1 MKEEPIMQTTVINPV
16 SRVIEPEQRRYYRI
30 ERQFSSQRR
39 LRELVRDL
47 LRAHSGE

>member
-1 MKEEPIMQTTVINPV
+1 MAQTATTQPV
-16 SRVIEPEQRRYYRI
+16 KRNAAPEQRRPYRI
-30 ERQFSSQRR
+30 ERQFSSRRR